1 MSTANM
7 SVAHMSIVIDATNE
21 LFRNM
26 LFRLDEQ
33 GSVYAITDYFKENH
47 TFAEESFV
55 GENCDGVIYKIPL
68 QEWSEKTGMV
78 ITIPEN
84 RFYGESIEVLTNLID
99 NYCGTIEVNKDEVTN
114 EYFVFICGGC

>member
-1 MSTANM
+1 
-7 SVAHMSIVIDATNE
+7 MSIVIDAKNE

-33 GSVYAITDYFKENH
+33 GSVCAITDYFEENH
-47 TFAEESFV
+47 TFTEESFV

-99 NYCGTIEVNKDEVTN
+99 NYCGTIEVNKDESTN